1 MLCSLI
7 KRSLLSDL
15 LFVMLHEITLLISFS
30 CLASCLYFV
39 SAPQLFEVMVLP
51 GHTHGVREELHPRLI
66 YLLRDIDADP
76 SSSWTLVCAPSREE
90 RFDGLQLRVDR
101 IVDVKWA
108 SLSLQGAAGGTSAAQ
123 ALRFQA
129 AQQEA
134 ARFSIVYTVHTDESL
149 RTLQLECA
157 DERERDTFA
166 KKLKKIVGARKSK
179 ERRLAKHQWLGSG
192 TTSRWASIEHIP
204 MGTSTGSG
212 KARAQS
218 KRPIASTE
226 DQTAEALGGSK
237 QVGTPSRPS

>member
-101 IVDVKWA
+101 DLRVAVGHDGELSRQLSRHLAVIVA
-108 SLSLQGAAGGTSAAQ
+108 M
-123 ALRFQA
+123 
-129 AQQEA
+129 
-134 ARFSIVYTVHTDESL
+134 DEPPV
-149 RTLQLECA
+149 E
-157 DERERDTFA
+157 
-166 KKLKKIVGARKSK
+166 
-179 ERRLAKHQWLGSG
+179 LA
-192 TTSRWASIEHIP
+192 E
-204 MGTSTGSG
+204 
-212 KARAQS
+212 
-218 KRPIASTE
+218 E
-226 DQTAEALGGSK
+226 
-237 QVGTPSRPS
+237 